1 MEAAFNDWAD
11 QFIGTCDFSFA
22 IPKFAQAQGT
32 KQHYTEEEVYMVDD
46 DTFYSSVGYYDED
59 SLTSTSS
66 CRSVTFSD
74 NVECHTVAR
83 YIDQENRSALFYSG
97 ADVQRFK
104 QEFRMERMH
113 SQPVARSK
121 SYLMEK
127 SVYLKKAILA
137 NKAKMQ
143 STSSYG
149 DSATPSRHPAQVN
162 VHGMFV

>member
-22 IPKFAQAQGT
+22 IPKFAQGT
-32 KQHYTEEEVYMVDD
+32 NQQQEETSAYMVDD

-83 YIDQENRSALFYSG
+83 YIDQENRRDLFYSG

-104 QEFRMERMH
+104 QEFKMERMH
-113 SQPVARSK
+113 SQPVARSRC
-121 SYLMEK
+121 SLMEK

-137 NKAKMQ
+137 NKALTKMQ
-143 STSSYG
+143 YTSSNG
-149 DSATPSRHPAQVN
+149 ESATPSRHSAQVN

>member
-11 QFIGTCDFSFA
+11 QFMFTCDFSFA
-22 IPKFAQAQGT
+22 IPKFAQGT
-32 KQHYTEEEVYMVDD
+32 KQHCTEEETYMVDD

-66 CRSVTFSD
+66 CRSVTFSE

-83 YIDQENRSALFYSG
+83 YIDQENRRDLFYSG

-104 QEFRMERMH
+104 QEFKMERMH

-121 SYLMEK
+121 CYLMEK
-127 SVYLKKAILA
+127 SIHLKKAILA
-137 NKAKMQ
+137 NKAVTKMQ
-143 STSSYG
+143 STSSNG
-149 DSATPSRHPAQVN
+149 DSASRTTAQVN